1 MRNMLKKPTKAGEV
15 MSDEYTGSIYPKDEL
30 DIAEASCLKFKDKEE
45 QELAKMEAH
54 LIASALEHIDCDG
67 PSEQEIAQK
76 EMELMAS
83 AMEHIKA
90 METLPTEEECAQWA
104 DNLVDSFFK
113 NRGQTECSG
122 NC

>member
-1 MRNMLKKPTKAGEV
+1 MTNIQEAFIQKMNLISLKQAIE
-15 MSDEYTGSIYPKDEL
+15 
-30 DIAEASCLKFKDKEE
+30 KFKDNEE
-45 QELAKMEAH
+45 QKFAKMEAH

-104 DNLVDSFFK
+104 DNLVESFFK

>member
-1 MRNMLKKPTKAGEV
+1 

-30 DIAEASCLKFKDKEE
+30 DIAEASYRKFKDNEE
-45 QELAKMEAH
+45 QKFAKMEAH

-76 EMELMAS
+76 EMELTAS
-83 AMEHIKA
+83 AVEHFKA
-90 METLPTEEECAQWA
+90 MEALPTEEECDQWA
-104 DNLVDSFFK
+104 DNLVESFFK

>member
-54 LIASALEHIDCDG
+54 LIASL
-67 PSEQEIAQK
+67 
-76 EMELMAS
+76 L
-83 AMEHIKA
+83 
-90 METLPTEEECAQWA
+90 
-104 DNLVDSFFK
+104 
-113 NRGQTECSG
+113 
-122 NC
+122 

>member
-1 MRNMLKKPTKAGEV
+1 

-30 DIAEASCLKFKDKEE
+30 DIAEASYRKFKDNEE
-45 QELAKMEAH
+45 QKFAKMEAH

-76 EMELMAS
+76 EMELTAS
-83 AMEHIKA
+83 AVEHFKA
-90 METLPTEEECAQWA
+90 MEALPTEEECDQWA
-104 DNLVDSFFK
+104 DNLVESFLK